1 MGEAKEGKGK
11 RKAGFLSKVLGVAA
25 WGLVISLATYFSL
38 DDTILPGFKTPD
50 FVFFLLVGVCWP
62 VLWALTTLA
71 RVLLP
76 MPFELGPI
84 LFELV
89 LVKPGHLL
97 AWVVFGKRSDEADE
111 DEQPKAKPE
120 EAPKPT
126 SDAPAP

>member
-89 LVKPGHLL
+89 LVKPGHLI
-97 AWVVFGKRSDEADE
+97 AWLVFGKRSDDE
-111 DEQPKAKPE
+111 EGDETPKAKPE
-120 EAPKPT
+120 EAPKPA
-126 SDAPAP
+126 SDAPAT